1 MSAVT
6 QSVYF
11 GLVISFA
18 AYAAGVFIQQKVSSP
33 IANPLLISAILIIL
47 FLELTGISYDDYNIG
62 ASYITMMLT
71 PATAVLAL
79 QIYRE
84 LETLRRNFLP
94 VLIGCAAGSFASM
107 ASVYIMCRAFGLD
120 DVMLYTMLPKSVTTP
135 IAMAVAEQLGGNAS
149 LTAAAVCIT
158 GILGAV
164 LAPFLVRIFRVRY
177 PVAAGVAIGT
187 SSHALGTTRALEM
200 GEVQGAMSGIAIGVS
215 GLITVLFSGLY

>member
-187 SSHALGTTRALEM
+187 SSLEM

-215 GLITVLFSGLY
+215 GLITVLFSGFI

>member
-1 MSAVT
+1 M
-6 QSVYF
+6 
-11 GLVISFA
+11 
-18 AYAAGVFIQQKVSSP
+18 
-33 IANPLLISAILIIL
+33 
-47 FLELTGISYDDYNIG
+47 
-62 ASYITMMLT
+62 
-71 PATAVLAL
+71 
-79 QIYRE
+79 
-84 LETLRRNFLP
+84 
-94 VLIGCAAGSFASM
+94 LIGCAAGSFASM

-215 GLITVLFSGLY
+215 GLITVLFSGFI

>member
-1 MSAVT
+1 
-6 QSVYF
+6 
-11 GLVISFA
+11 
-18 AYAAGVFIQQKVSSP
+18 
-33 IANPLLISAILIIL
+33 
-47 FLELTGISYDDYNIG
+47 
-62 ASYITMMLT
+62 MMLT

-215 GLITVLFSGLY
+215 GLITVLFSGFI

>member
-107 ASVYIMCRAFGLD
+107 D

-215 GLITVLFSGLY
+215 GLITVLFSGFI